1 MVTKKGKS
9 FAVGFF
15 PSCSPSPV
23 GEEDKA
29 RFRYQSLLL
38 DYEELRKE
46 TESKKQRLH
55 KANMRKLK
63 LLAEVESEFITLYFW
78 MVYNQINILVDG
90 GSCRFLQMKYAC
102 LLKNPS
108 GRTQYRLKNKTPQI
122 RPFESL
128 HNSCSSTVSE
138 RQALVGDAIS
148 TVREV
153 DLPRTSTIIDLN
165 QEAEEMEEF
174 QVTWEPLKADT
185 SKSCSMN
192 GDVVANDLKLPICRD
207 MGIRPAILN
216 RGKLHDT
223 I

>member
-1 MVTKKGKS
+1 MVTKKGKN

-15 PSCSPSPV
+15 PSCTLSPV
-23 GEEDKA
+23 SEEGKA

-46 TESKKQRLH
+46 TESKKQQLH

-63 LLAEVESEFITLYFW
+63 LLAEVK
-78 MVYNQINILVDG
+78 
-90 GSCRFLQMKYAC
+90 FLQMKYAC

-108 GRTQYRLKNKTPQI
+108 GRTQYGLKKKRPQS

-128 HNSCSSTVSE
+128 RCSCSSTVIE
-138 RQALVGDAIS
+138 CQVRIGDAIS

-165 QEAEEMEEF
+165 QEAEEMKEF

-185 SKSCSMN
+185 LKSRSMN
-192 GDVVANDLKLPICRD
+192 GDAVANDLKLPICRD

-216 RGKLHDT
+216 TGELHGT
-223 I
+223 IK

>member
-63 LLAEVESEFITLYFW
+63 LLAEVE
-78 MVYNQINILVDG
+78 
-90 GSCRFLQMKYAC
+90 FLQMKYAC

-148 TVREV
+148 TVRED

-223 I
+223 L

>member
-15 PSCSPSPV
+15 PSCSLSPV

-46 TESKKQRLH
+46 TESKRQQLH

-63 LLAEVESEFITLYFW
+63 LRAEVE
-78 MVYNQINILVDG
+78 
-90 GSCRFLQMKYAC
+90 FLQMKYAC

-108 GRTQYRLKNKTPQI
+108 GRTQYRLKKKRPQI

-128 HNSCSSTVSE
+128 RNSCSSTVIE
-138 RQALVGDAIS
+138 CQARLS
-148 TVREV
+148 TVRED

-185 SKSCSMN
+185 LKSCSMN
-192 GDVVANDLKLPICRD
+192 GGDVVANDLKLPIC
-207 MGIRPAILN
+207 
-216 RGKLHDT
+216 
-223 I
+223 